1 LPKFNTFRQNRNFF
15 FMKILVALAS
25 LFLFSYRPASVTER
39 PDFERF
45 FTEKKLKGSFLLYDP
60 QRGHY
65 TAYNFERS
73 RQGFLPASTFKILN
87 TLIGLETGVLKD
99 ENSVMKW
106 DSVKRDIETWNRDN
120 TLETAFKV
128 SCVPCYQEVARKV
141 GLTRMKEWVEKT
153 GYGHLDI
160 HADNLDKFWLEGKS
174 VISQEEQIDL
184 LRRIHDGKV
193 PFAKKNLAILKKIML
208 IEEKPQA
215 KLYGKTGWAG
225 GNANPNIG
233 WFVGYVEK
241 GDKVYYFATNI
252 ESPKPV
258 PDTFV
263 PARRQI
269 TEAILRELRVMN

>member
-1 LPKFNTFRQNRNFF
+1 
-15 FMKILVALAS
+15 MKILVALAS
-25 LFLFSYRPASVTER
+25 LFLLSYRPASVTER

-45 FTEKKLKGSFLLYDP
+45 FTEQKLKGSFLLYDP
-60 QRGHY
+60 QRDHY
-65 TAYNFERS
+65 TAYQFERT
-73 RQGFLPASTFKILN
+73 RQGFLPASTFKIFN

-99 ENSVMKW
+99 ERSVMKW

-141 GLTRMKEWVEKT
+141 GLKRMREWVAKV
-153 GYGHLDI
+153 GYGKLDI
-160 HADNLDKFWLEGKS
+160 NADNLDSFWLEGKS
-174 VISQEEQIDL
+174 TITQEQQIDL
-184 LRRIHDGKV
+184 LRRIHEGKV
-193 PFAKKNLAILKKIML
+193 PFAPKNLAVLKKIML
-208 IEEKPQA
+208 IDEKPGM

-225 GNANPNIG
+225 GSANPNIG

-258 PDTFV
+258 PATFV

-269 TEAILRELRVMN
+269 TEAILKELGI

>member
-1 LPKFNTFRQNRNFF
+1 
-15 FMKILVALAS
+15 MKTLVALVS
-25 LFLFSYRPASVTER
+25 ILLLSYRPASVTER

-45 FTEKKLKGSFLLYDP
+45 FTEQKLKGSFLFYDP
-60 QRGHY
+60 QRDHY
-65 TAYNFERS
+65 TAYNFERT
-73 RQGFLPASTFKILN
+73 RQRFLPASTFKILN

-106 DSVKRDIETWNRDN
+106 DSVKRDMDAWNRDN

-141 GLTRMKEWVEKT
+141 GLKRMQEWVGKA
-153 GYGHLDI
+153 GYGQLDI
-160 HADNLDKFWLEGKS
+160 NADNLDKFWLEGKS
-174 VISQEEQIDL
+174 TITQEQQVDF
-184 LRRIHDGKV
+184 LRRVHDGNV

-208 IEEKPQA
+208 LDEKPDW

-241 GDKVYYFATNI
+241 GNKVYYFATNV

-269 TEAILRELRVMN
+269 TEAILKSLGVGY